1 MNKVWQE
8 KDTKLGDE
16 VKKYKHLAKQFG
28 FKLPEAWLADRVRNS
43 CYADKENEAVINY
56 NGNVYKCNARDFTDE
71 SKEGFLDENGNIIW
85 NDTHLIRCNSLLKNE
100 RCKNCSV
107 FPICGG
113 GCSQQAFEHQD
124 KKYCIHTDENQ
135 INDLIT
141 DLFVSEC
148 NKKIV

>member
-1 MNKVWQE
+1 MRLGIEIVLRINYTAQNMIGLPDIFCNFEDLSNEERQKITLSMNKVWQE

-71 SKEGFLDENGNIIW
+71 SKEGFLDEG
-85 NDTHLIRCNSLLKNE
+85 
-100 RCKNCSV
+100 
-107 FPICGG
+107 
-113 GCSQQAFEHQD
+113 
-124 KKYCIHTDENQ
+124 
-135 INDLIT
+135 
-141 DLFVSEC
+141 
-148 NKKIV
+148 